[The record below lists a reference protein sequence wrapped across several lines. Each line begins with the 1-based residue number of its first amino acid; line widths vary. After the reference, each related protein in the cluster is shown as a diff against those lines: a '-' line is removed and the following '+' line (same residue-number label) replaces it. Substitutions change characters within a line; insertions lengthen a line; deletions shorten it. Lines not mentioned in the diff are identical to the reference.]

1 MTGIYSQS
9 FDNKN
14 DGTIQ
19 MNYKITLKYGAF
31 FFAGKIGVAG
41 NGNTIEVEES
51 ELDPYTIKAINSA
64 QMNGII
70 DTDIPILLEDTFQ
83 TDISIES
90 EVTEEVVEVIEEK
103 FEEVEV
109 TESETILT
117 TTETDRKVGK
127 KNKRG

>member
-41 NGNTIEVEES
+41 NGNTIKVEES

-103 FEEVEV
+103 VEEVEA
-109 TESETILT
+109 TESETVLT
-117 TTETDRKVGK
+117 ATETDRKVGK